1 MMRHRGGGGSAAMMT
16 RMTGR
21 GDGVTARMVHRQRKD
36 DGERADSK
44 MRHKGSGGSA
54 AMMTRGRRGDG
65 ATVGMIQKE
74 EASGEMMVNALT
86 V

>member
-1 MMRHRGGGGSAAMMT
+1 MMT

-21 GDGVTARMVHRQRKD
+21 GDDVNVGMLHRRRRD

-44 MRHKGSGGSA
+44 MRHRGSGGSA